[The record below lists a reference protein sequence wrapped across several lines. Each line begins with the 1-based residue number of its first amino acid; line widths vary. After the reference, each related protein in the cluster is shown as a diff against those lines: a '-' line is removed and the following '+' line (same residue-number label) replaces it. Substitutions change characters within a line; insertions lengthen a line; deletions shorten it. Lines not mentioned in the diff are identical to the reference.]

1 MRFSLVR
8 SIQIISR
15 SALPPKTQ
23 FIPPLPAV
31 AKAVA
36 AKVKP
41 TVIDIL
47 TSRKATVESFPTN
60 LRIEPIVKKED
71 LKNVN
76 ASVRLRLK
84 KLLREA

>member
-1 MRFSLVR
+1 MRSSLVR

-23 FIPPLPAV
+23 FL
-31 AKAVA
+31 AKAIA
-36 AKVKP
+36 EKAQP

-47 TSRKATVESFPTN
+47 TSKKATSEGFPAN
-60 LRIEPIVKKED
+60 LRIEPVVKKED

-76 ASVRLRLK
+76 ASIRPRLK
-84 KLLREA
+84 KLLKEA